1 MSEKRG
7 WKIRQGSKKGTR
19 RGIYILPNL
28 LTTGSLF
35 AGFFS
40 IVSVLN
46 NRPQVAA
53 YAIVAAALLDGFDG
67 RVARW
72 TRSTSEF
79 GVQYDSLCDLVSF
92 GLAPALF
99 VYVWALKPY
108 GRVGWLAAFLFV
120 LCGALRLARFNV
132 LSADSKKV
140 DFVGLPIPAA
150 ALVIA
155 TTALFTFHVGSF
167 YRMPPLAVVS
177 LVYVL
182 GFLMVSNLRYR
193 SYKRARITGRKPFG
207 VLVFSVLLLY
217 IVLSVPQV
225 MLLVLSGAYAL
236 SGPAEF
242 VYARLKRKA
251 ALTTPRTEF

>member
-1 MSEKRG
+1 MAVTGEIPDGRG
-7 WKIRQGSKKGTR
+7 RQHSGGCGRSKCLK
-19 RGIYILPNL
+19 
-28 LTTGSLF
+28 S
-35 AGFFS
+35 ASGFFS

-46 NRPQVAA
+46 NRPQLAA
-53 YAIVAAALLDGFDG
+53 YAIVLAALLDGFDG

-99 VYVWALKPY
+99 VYVWVLKPY
-108 GRVGWLAAFLFV
+108 GRVGWLAAFLFI

-132 LSADSKKV
+132 LSADPKRV
-140 DFVGLPIPAA
+140 DYVGLPIPAA
-150 ALVIA
+150 ALVVA
-155 TTALFTFHVGSF
+155 STALFTFHVGSF
-167 YRMPPLAVVS
+167 YRMPPLVVVS
-177 LVYVL
+177 LVYTL

-193 SYKRARITGRKPFG
+193 SYKRARFAGRKPFG
-207 VLVFSVLLLY
+207 VLVFAVLLLY

-242 VYARLKRKA
+242 VYARLKRKV
-251 ALTTPRTEF
+251 ALPASRTEP

>member
-1 MSEKRG
+1 MTERRKWG
-7 WKIRQGSKKGTR
+7 IKKGTR
-19 RGIYILPNL
+19 KGVGRGIYILPNL

-35 AGFFS
+35 AGFLS
-40 IVSVLN
+40 IVSALE
-46 NRPQVAA
+46 NRPLIAS
-53 YAIVAAALLDGFDG
+53 YAIVMAALLDGFDG

-99 VYVWALKPY
+99 VYVWVLKPY
-108 GRVGWLAAFLFV
+108 GRVGWLTAFLFI

-132 LSADSKKV
+132 LAGDPKRV

-150 ALVIA
+150 ALVIVSS
-155 TTALFTFHVGSF
+155 ALFSLHMGTF
-167 YRMPPLAVVS
+167 YRTPPLVVVG

-182 GFLMVSNLRYR
+182 AFLMVSNLRYR
-193 SYKRARITGRKPFG
+193 SYKRAKFSGRKPFG
-207 VLVFSVLLLY
+207 VFVFAVLLLY
-217 IVLSVPQV
+217 IVLSVPQI

-236 SGPAEF
+236 SGPADF
-242 VYARLKRKA
+242 LYTRIKRKE
-251 ALTTPRTEF
+251 ALRASRVER